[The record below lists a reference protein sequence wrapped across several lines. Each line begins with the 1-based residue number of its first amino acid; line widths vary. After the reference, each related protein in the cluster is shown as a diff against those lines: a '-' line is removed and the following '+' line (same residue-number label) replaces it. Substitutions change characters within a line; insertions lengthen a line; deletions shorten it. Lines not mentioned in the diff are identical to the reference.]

1 MTFTIADLSNPPTD
15 DADEFN
21 EDRALYDEEASD
33 MPTDTQSGGAHT
45 KGAINQGRT
54 KDGNVNIAPEDSI
67 APADREEIADDESP
81 AQDGDQEPN
90 FPARI
95 NVTID
100 KPGNGCLHFETLAQD
115 GMIMIENVFFYKNTK
130 LADAGT
136 AELDWTRR
144 NVYAGP
150 PFANLDEELQVL
162 LERYLE
168 ERGID
173 TAMALWVPE
182 YVDFKE
188 QKEYISW
195 LSSKSSSFGLF
206 EKHNSFAKTCNID
219 VKKFVDA

>member
-21 EDRALYDEEASD
+21 EDKALYDEEASD
-33 MPTDTQSGGAHT
+33 MPTNTQSGGAHT

-54 KDGNVNIAPEDSI
+54 KDGNVKIAPEDSI

-168 ERGID
+168 ERGS
-173 TAMALWVPE
+173 TPPWHFGSRNMLTSRN
-182 YVDFKE
+182 KRS
-188 QKEYISW
+188 ISAGCQVS
-195 LSSKSSSFGLF
+195 LLLLVSLRSTIPLLKL
-206 EKHNSFAKTCNID
+206 AI
-219 VKKFVDA
+219 

>member
-1 MTFTIADLSNPPTD
+1 
-15 DADEFN
+15 
-21 EDRALYDEEASD
+21 
-33 MPTDTQSGGAHT
+33 MPTDTQSGGANT
-45 KGAINQGRT
+45 KGAINQG
-54 KDGNVNIAPEDSI
+54 KSQDGNFKVAPEDRV
-67 APADREEIADDESP
+67 APADRQELADDESP
-81 AQDGDQEPN
+81 ADDSNQEPS
-90 FPARI
+90 FPARV
-95 NVTID
+95 NVTVE

-188 QKEYISW
+188 QKEYIGW
-195 LSSKSSSFGLF
+195 LSSKFTSDPSVVISTDVITQMSRSSLMHKPLFNQNLYKIPIPLPDFSSS
-206 EKHNSFAKTCNID
+206 
-219 VKKFVDA
+219 

>member
-1 MTFTIADLSNPPTD
+1 
-15 DADEFN
+15 
-21 EDRALYDEEASD
+21 
-33 MPTDTQSGGAHT
+33 MPTDTQSGGANT
-45 KGAINQGRT
+45 KGAINQG
-54 KDGNVNIAPEDSI
+54 KSQDGNFKVAPEDRV
-67 APADREEIADDESP
+67 APADRQELADDEPP
-81 AQDGDQEPN
+81 ADDSNQEPS
-90 FPARI
+90 FPARV
-95 NVTID
+95 NVTVE

-188 QKEYISW
+188 QKEYIGW
-195 LSSKSSSFGLF
+195 LSSKFASVKCVIVSTDIAAQMSRSSLMHKPVFNQKMYKIPIPLPDFSSFW
-206 EKHNSFAKTCNID
+206 SQ
-219 VKKFVDA
+219 